1 MEKTMT
7 RSTHPDDAA
16 PSRRRFL
23 QTSAGV
29 VAATSITSLASPVHG
44 AIDDTIKI
52 ALVGSGNRGAGAAA
66 NALQTRFPVKLWAMA
81 DAFPDRLEQSLN
93 ALSRMQSTTNSG
105 SIGDRIDVP
114 KERQFVG
121 LQAYKQAIDAADVV
135 LLCGP
140 PGFRPEHFE
149 YAVERGKH
157 VFMEKPVATDAPG
170 IRRILA
176 AGKVAEQKG
185 LKVGVGLQR
194 HHEPKY
200 LQTIARLRDGAIGDL
215 RMLRCYWNGGT
226 IKIPVAHSG
235 LTELE
240 YQVRN
245 WYFFHWLSGDH
256 IVEQHVH
263 NLDVCNWIMGTPPI
277 SAAGMGGRQMRIGK
291 DYGDIFDHHAVEY
304 TYPSGLKLF
313 SFCRQIVG
321 CEPLVG
327 EFAVGSRGDA
337 DVSKGQIRAGND
349 EWRFPQPR
357 GRNQNNAPQSPYQL
371 EHDALFA
378 AIRNNT
384 PHNETETGATATMT
398 AILGRMATY
407 TGRTVTWDEGAK
419 SEKTLMPAKIV
430 DWNTMPLTLP
440 DASGAYKLPL
450 PGLVI
455 EV

>member
-1 MEKTMT
+1 MSRTGQEND
-7 RSTHPDDAA
+7 SA
-16 PSRRRFL
+16 PSRRGFL
-23 QTSAGV
+23 KASAGI
-29 VAATSITSLASPVHG
+29 VAASSITSLATGVHAG
-44 AIDDTIKI
+44 ADDTIKI
-52 ALVGSGNRGAGAAA
+52 ALVGCGNRGAGAAA
-66 NALQTRFPVKLWAMA
+66 NALQTKLPVKLWAMA
-81 DAFPDRLEQSLN
+81 DAFSDRLEQSLN
-93 ALSRMQSTTNSG
+93 ALNRMESKTNSG
-105 SIGDRIDVP
+105 TIGDRIDVP
-114 KERQFVG
+114 KDRQFVG
-121 LQAYKQAIDAADVV
+121 IQAFKQAIDAVDAV

-157 VFMEKPVATDAPG
+157 VFMEKPVAADAPG

-176 AGKVAEQKG
+176 AGKKAEEKN

-226 IKIPVAHSG
+226 IKNPVAHEG

-240 YQVRN
+240 YQIRN

-263 NLDVCNWIMGTPPI
+263 NLDVCNWIMGSTPI
-277 SAAGMGGRQMRIGK
+277 SAVGMGGRQMRVGK

-304 TYPSGLKLF
+304 TYSNGLKMF
-313 SFCRQIVG
+313 SVCRQIPG
-321 CEPLVG
+321 CEPHVG
-327 EFAVGSRGDA
+327 EYAVGSRGEA
-337 DVSKGQIRAGND
+337 DVSKGQIRAGSD

-357 GRNQNNAPQSPYQL
+357 GRTQNNAPQSPYQL

-384 PHNETETGATATMT
+384 PHNETETGAAATMT

-407 TGRTVTWDEGAK
+407 TGRTVTWDEGFK
-419 SEKTLMPAKIV
+419 SEKTLMPAKVV

-440 DASGAYKLPL
+440 DSNGLYRLPL
-450 PGLVI
+450 PGLVLD
-455 EV
+455 V